1 MRLALR
7 PYVTTGVALVGAA
20 VIVASPVAPPPPDI
34 QVAAPAVTT
43 AKVQLAADFV
53 TLFVDT
59 ATNLGLLF
67 DQASFEYVVQG
78 TNPPET
84 DTTFTPNFDQRSA
97 KTGKTLFKAFSP
109 RSPAASPC
117 PPDVVDAVLEAIT
130 IPIDNFLAVAD
141 IVLDPEFIR
150 FAANVLVGPLFSTVF
165 ATGEAIENVL
175 DPNTPEDFVPALINF
190 VPTVLDGLLNGG
202 YGEIP
207 DRTCDIPPG
216 IPPGSTVRPGGL
228 LNQAEAAGT
237 PPSDFTLPGVASGLL
252 GLRDQIA
259 LTLGITRAP
268 EAARPDSS
276 HG

>member
-84 DTTFTPNFDQRSA
+84 DTTFTPNLIAIGENGQDIVQ
-97 KTGKTLFKAFSP
+97 GIL
-109 RSPAASPC
+109 AAITSGEPL
-117 PPDVVDAVLEAIT
+117 PDVVDAVLEAIT

-207 DRTCDIPPG
+207 IELADIPPTRLHDTTRG
-216 IPPGSTVRPGGL
+216 IAQPSRGGRYS
-228 LNQAEAAGT
+228 
-237 PPSDFTLPGVASGLL
+237 PY
-252 GLRDQIA
+252 
-259 LTLGITRAP
+259 
-268 EAARPDSS
+268 
-276 HG
+276 